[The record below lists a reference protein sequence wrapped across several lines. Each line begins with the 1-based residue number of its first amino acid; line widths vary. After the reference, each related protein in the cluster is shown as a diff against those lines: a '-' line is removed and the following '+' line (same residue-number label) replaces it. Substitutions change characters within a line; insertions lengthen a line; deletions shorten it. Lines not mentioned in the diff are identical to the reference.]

1 MDPAG
6 VRSVLQTQLIKL
18 MESRKHAHLHE
29 YNFSLSVHFVRSA
42 SEGLGAIYPAAKWT
56 QTTGGGEGYN
66 FHGNDFAVQCQADV
80 GRRLLRSVWFLLQS
94 LILKLSLSQQIPP
107 LSALKPHFC
116 PSSHFPLTF
125 LSNRPE
131 ALSVHLSA
139 GERRQYQRH
148 CISADG
154 CFTECHDNSGLNQ

>member
-42 SEGLGAIYPAAKWT
+42 SESLGAIYPAAKWT

-80 GRRLLRSVWFLLQS
+80 GRRLLRSV
-94 LILKLSLSQQIPP
+94 
-107 LSALKPHFC
+107 
-116 PSSHFPLTF
+116 
-125 LSNRPE
+125 
-131 ALSVHLSA
+131 
-139 GERRQYQRH
+139 
-148 CISADG
+148 
-154 CFTECHDNSGLNQ
+154 

>member
-56 QTTGGGEGYN
+56 QTTGGGRGIISMEMTLLCS
-66 FHGNDFAVQCQADV
+66 ARRMWEDV
-80 GRRLLRSVWFLLQS
+80 C
-94 LILKLSLSQQIPP
+94 
-107 LSALKPHFC
+107 SAQFDSCSK
-116 PSSHFPLTF
+116 
-125 LSNRPE
+125 
-131 ALSVHLSA
+131 V
-139 GERRQYQRH
+139 
-148 CISADG
+148 
-154 CFTECHDNSGLNQ
+154 